1 MKKQQQT
8 IASLPRRF
16 GAYLLDWYIGALFT
30 SFPIAIVSQKV
41 YGTMKNQNLL
51 EYPHQL
57 GLICGLFAL
66 LGAIIYYVIIPL
78 MVNKGQTI
86 GKRICHIKIVKSDG
100 KDVGL
105 KELLLREVLGAIVIE
120 GVLYS
125 ASTIL
130 HQVLQ
135 IGLGISL
142 VKPMMYVGFVITIVS
157 AILCLV
163 NKKEHLALHD
173 YLARTKVVDFS

>member
-30 SFPIAIVSQKV
+30 SFPIAIVSQKI

-78 MVNKGQTI
+78 VINKDKQ
-86 GKRICHIKIVKSDG
+86 
-100 KDVGL
+100 
-105 KELLLREVLGAIVIE
+105 
-120 GVLYS
+120 
-125 ASTIL
+125 
-130 HQVLQ
+130 
-135 IGLGISL
+135 L
-142 VKPMMYVGFVITIVS
+142 VKEYV
-157 AILCLV
+157 ILRL
-163 NKKEHLALHD
+163 
-173 YLARTKVVDFS
+173 

>member
-1 MKKQQQT
+1 M
-8 IASLPRRF
+8 
-16 GAYLLDWYIGALFT
+16 D
-30 SFPIAIVSQKV
+30 
-41 YGTMKNQNLL
+41 
-51 EYPHQL
+51 
-57 GLICGLFAL
+57 
-66 LGAIIYYVIIPL
+66 
-78 MVNKGQTI
+78 
-86 GKRICHIKIVKSDG
+86 KRICHIKIVKSDG

-105 KELLLREVLGAIVIE
+105 KELLLREVLGAIIIE

-135 IGLGISL
+135 ISLGISL

-173 YLARTKVVDFS
+173 YLARTKVVNFS

>member
-1 MKKQQQT
+1 MKKQQT

-57 GLICGLFAL
+57 GLICGLLAL
-66 LGAIIYYVIIPL
+66 LGATIYYVIIPL
-78 MVNKGQTI
+78 VVNKGQTI

-105 KELLLREVLGAIVIE
+105 KELLLIEVL
-120 GVLYS
+120 
-125 ASTIL
+125 
-130 HQVLQ
+130 
-135 IGLGISL
+135 
-142 VKPMMYVGFVITIVS
+142 
-157 AILCLV
+157 
-163 NKKEHLALHD
+163 
-173 YLARTKVVDFS
+173 

>member
-30 SFPIAIVSQKV
+30 SFPIAIVSQKI

-51 EYPHQL
+51 KYPHQL
-57 GLICGLFAL
+57 GLICGLLAL
-66 LGAIIYYVIIPL
+66 LGAMFYYVIIPL
-78 MVNKGQTI
+78 VINRGQTI

-105 KELLLREVLGAIVIE
+105 KELILREVLGAIIIE
-120 GVLYS
+120 
-125 ASTIL
+125 
-130 HQVLQ
+130 
-135 IGLGISL
+135 
-142 VKPMMYVGFVITIVS
+142 
-157 AILCLV
+157 
-163 NKKEHLALHD
+163 
-173 YLARTKVVDFS
+173 